1 MDQQTYHVL
10 LEGRAVGPYDRR
22 TILGMRI
29 KHMLTG
35 DHLLVRGNGSRC
47 TVRELIGA
55 GAADADVQHSRI
67 GTSSRAQATYTGIL
81 VERTGRG
88 FAIPRFQGEL
98 EVRVHP
104 DVLRLAGRYRRF
116 LRWRDGRIKL
126 PLNRIVQAS
135 ATDTRVDIGLQPEGA
150 SRVQQLALYMFTAD
164 AAQELLAYLL
174 PDAPQP
180 ETPAQAPAADRG
192 ANRAMSPPRV
202 LAIAIGGLAVV
213 IGVLVLTLVRR
224 RLY

>member
-35 DHLLVRGNGSRC
+35 DHVLVTGNGSRC

-55 GAADADVQHSRI
+55 GPADSGAQHSRS
-67 GTSSRAQATYTGIL
+67 GTSSRAQATYTGML
-81 VERTGRG
+81 VERTARG
-88 FAIPRFQGEL
+88 FAIPRFHGEL

-116 LRWRDGRIKL
+116 FRWREGRVKL
-126 PLNRIVQAS
+126 PLSRIVQAS
-135 ATDTRVDIGLQPEGA
+135 ATDSRVDIALQPEDA
-150 SRVQQLALYMFTAD
+150 SRVQRLGLYLFTPD

-174 PDAPQP
+174 PDALPS
-180 ETPAQAPAADRG
+180 EHPAQPADRG
-192 ANRAMSPPRV
+192 AKRAMSPARV
-202 LAIAIGGLAVV
+202 LAIAISGLAVV